1 MSELRPGFKGH
12 LRSPEAAESVK
23 GWNFFWRIILIISLR
38 MPLQKVFLLYRW
50 VGRRS
55 SKKQL
60 FYADILYILHLDSRL
75 KLLCTYVIYWENRN
89 TLLLRFRNLEMIVW
103 ILFIWK
109 IFYVVCKNMT
119 RNGHKWLEK
128 VVKWPFTSRNFWA
141 PLDKLC

>member
-1 MSELRPGFKGH
+1 
-12 LRSPEAAESVK
+12 
-23 GWNFFWRIILIISLR
+23 

-50 VGRRS
+50 VGS

-89 TLLLRFRNLEMIVW
+89 TLLLRFRNLGMIVW
-103 ILFIWK
+103 VLFIWK

-119 RNGHKWLEK
+119 RNGHKWLTK
-128 VVKWPFTSRNFWA
+128 VVKWPFMSRNFWA
-141 PLDKLC
+141 PLDKLCKYEMSIFQNMYMIFHKVCCKQWIWYGPR